1 MKRRIR
7 KELLDELLADYK
19 GPEDLTGP
27 EGLLKQ
33 LTGALVERALG
44 AELTEHLGYEPGAPG
59 SAAAGNARNGTTSK
73 TLTAE
78 RGNVVIETPRDR
90 SGTFEPQLVPLD
102 AIWPIIY
109 LDTIVL
115 KVRDQGVAQNKHVYL
130 AMGINDEGKKDGLGI
145 WMEPNEGARF

>member
-1 MKRRIR
+1 M
-7 KELLDELLADYK
+7 
-19 GPEDLTGP
+19 
-27 EGLLKQ
+27 
-33 LTGALVERALG
+33 
-44 AELTEHLGYEPGAPG
+44 
-59 SAAAGNARNGTTSK
+59 
-73 TLTAE
+73 
-78 RGNVVIETPRDR
+78 IETPRD
-90 SGTFEPQLVPLD
+90 SIGTFEPQLVPLD

>member
-59 SAAAGNARNGTTSK
+59 STAAGNARNGTTAK
-73 TLTAE
+73 TLTTEPGEIA
-78 RGNVVIETPRDR
+78 IETPRDR
-90 SGTFEPQLVPLD
+90 CNLPHYSEASLHF
-102 AIWPIIY
+102 
-109 LDTIVL
+109 
-115 KVRDQGVAQNKHVYL
+115 AQRYGSSVVS
-130 AMGINDEGKKDGLGI
+130 
-145 WMEPNEGARF
+145 